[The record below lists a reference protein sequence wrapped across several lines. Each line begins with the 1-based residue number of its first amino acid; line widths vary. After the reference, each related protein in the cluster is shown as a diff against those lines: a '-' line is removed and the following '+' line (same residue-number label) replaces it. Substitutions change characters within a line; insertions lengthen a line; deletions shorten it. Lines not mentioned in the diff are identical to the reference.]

1 MIAASPVGARL
12 CRAIAQRSCAPT
24 LAAAAVLLLAGCATP
39 RETIRRVEIPVAVP
53 CPAPALPPRPHIPLA
68 DLPPDATDADIAR
81 ATAASLEAF
90 FGYAVALETLID
102 SQETQ

>member
-1 MIAASPVGARL
+1 MTAATPVGARL

-24 LAAAAVLLLAGCATP
+24 LAVTAVLLLAGCATP
-39 RETIRRVEIPVAVP
+39 RETIRRVEVPVAVP
-53 CPAPALPPRPHIPLA
+53 CPAPTLPPRPHIPLA
-68 DLPPDATDADIAR
+68 DLPPDATDADIVR

-90 FGYAVALETLID
+90 SGYVAALETLIA

>member
-1 MIAASPVGARL
+1 MGARL
-12 CRAIAQRSCAPT
+12 CRAIARRSCAPT
-24 LAAAAVLLLAGCATP
+24 LVVAAVLLLAGCATP
-39 RETIRRVEIPVAVP
+39 RETIRRVPVPVAVP

-90 FGYAVALETLID
+90 FGYAQALETLID